1 MWQRTI
7 LDHTVEEWVSA
18 LAIGLG
24 AWFLGKF
31 LYWLFSVVL
40 RRWTQRTKTRV
51 DDVILDTI
59 GQPVVLLVTLAG
71 FQVAFSRMNFT
82 EEVAFYTGHG
92 FRAAWTLGITWL
104 MVRVV
109 SALLREYLL
118 PYAKQRG
125 LSALDASVEGLTVRT
140 AALLIWGVGII
151 AALNN
156 AGYNVNA
163 LLAGVGISGLA
174 MAMAAKDTVANIFGG
189 ITVFTDQPFRVGDRI
204 RIGGYDG
211 TVMRVG
217 IRSTRIRT
225 IEGPVVVVPNFRF
238 TDTVVENVTEE
249 ESRRVRHELG
259 LVCETPPERM
269 ERALA
274 VLRELVDAHQADLLP
289 EHSAV
294 FGAFGDF
301 SLKVV
306 FVYYIRKG
314 RSIDEVQNRV
324 HLDLLRR
331 FAEERLEF
339 AYPTQVGIS
348 KEVPTA

>member
-7 LDHTVEEWVSA
+7 LDHTIEEWVSA
-18 LAIGLG
+18 LAIAVG
-24 AWFLGKF
+24 AWLLGKF
-31 LYWLFSVVL
+31 LYWLFAVVL
-40 RRWTQRTKTRV
+40 RRWTERTKTRV

-71 FQVAFSRMNFT
+71 FLVAFRRMDFSEKVT
-82 EEVAFYTGHG
+82 FYTDHG
-92 FRAAWTLGITWL
+92 FKVAWTLGITWL
-104 MVRVV
+104 VARVAG
-109 SALLREYLL
+109 SLLREYLL
-118 PYAKQRG
+118 PYAKERG
-125 LSALDASVEGLTVRT
+125 ISNMDASVQGLTVR
-140 AALLIWGVGII
+140 AAAILIWGIGII

-174 MAMAAKDTVANIFGG
+174 MAMAAKDTVANRFGG

-211 TVMRVG
+211 TVLRVG

-225 IEGPVVVVPNFRF
+225 IDGPVVVVPNFRF

-259 LVCETPPERM
+259 LVCETPPDRM

-274 VLRELVDAHQADLLP
+274 VLHELVDAHQADLLP
-289 EHSAV
+289 QRSV
-294 FGAFGDF
+294 VLNAFGDF

-306 FVYYIRKG
+306 FIYYIRKG

-324 HLDLLRR
+324 HVDLLRR
-331 FAEERLEF
+331 FASEELEF
-339 AYPTQVGIS
+339 AYPTQVGIT
-348 KEVPTA
+348 KEPHTV

>member
-1 MWQRTI
+1 MWQHRI
-7 LDHTVEEWVSA
+7 LDHTVEEWVG
-18 LAIGLG
+18 AIAIAAG
-24 AWFLGKF
+24 AWLLGKL
-31 LYWLFSVVL
+31 LYWLFAVVL
-40 RRWTQRTKTRV
+40 RRWTQRTKTRL
-51 DDVILDTI
+51 DDVIIDTV
-59 GQPVVLLVTLAG
+59 GQPAVLLVTLAG
-71 FQVAFSRMNFT
+71 FQVAFARMAFSD
-82 EEVAFYTGHG
+82 EVDLYTANG
-92 FRAAWTLGITWL
+92 FKVAWTLGTTWL

-125 LSALDASVEGLTVRT
+125 LSAMDTSVEALTIRT
-140 AALLIWGVGII
+140 VALLIWGVGGI

-225 IEGPVVVVPNFRF
+225 VEGPVVVVPNFRF
-238 TDTVVENVTEE
+238 TDTAVENVSEE
-249 ESRRVRHELG
+249 EARRIRHELG
-259 LVCETPPERM
+259 LVCETAPDRM
-269 ERALA
+269 ERALE
-274 VLRELVDAHQADLLP
+274 VLRELVEAHQNDLLP
-289 EHSAV
+289 KHSAV
-294 FGAFGDF
+294 FNSFGDF
-301 SLKVV
+301 SLKIV
-306 FVYYIRKG
+306 FVYHIRKG
-314 RSIDEVQNRV
+314 RDLDDVQNRV

-331 FAEERLEF
+331 FAAERLEF
-339 AYPTQVGIS
+339 AYPTQVELS
-348 KEVPTA
+348 RDT